1 MRRLALIALV
11 AVACHHAPPAPRVY
25 VHVTCSD
32 DHARDLEVDGERVL
46 DASVCGAAWDSLGI
60 AHGPRTELVRA
71 VAGREAWLL
80 QRDGRAVVE
89 LRAHG
94 AVTASFDGVTELDI
108 YPSLAAPTG
117 GPATLAIAIA
127 GTTRQV
133 PLDELRR
140 RLASSGGG
148 RDLSICALADAYAP
162 ASTQLA
168 ITGEAPQPVIVPR
181 AQCESRGLVLRFS
194 SRGDVRLRGPGG
206 AHVLQ
211 HVRAI
216 AL

>member
-1 MRRLALIALV
+1 MDA
-11 AVACHHAPPAPRVY
+11 
-25 VHVTCSD
+25 
-32 DHARDLEVDGERVL
+32 DLPL
-46 DASVCGAAWDSLGI
+46 DASLCGKPWDRLGI
-60 AHGPRTELVRA
+60 VHGPRTELVRA
-71 VAGREAWLL
+71 IAGREAYLV
-80 QRDGRAVVE
+80 RRASGAAVE

-94 AVTASFDGVTELDI
+94 AATASYDGVSEIDA
-108 YPSLAAPTG
+108 YFPVAAK
-117 GPATLAIAIA
+117 TLAITVA

-140 RLASSGGG
+140 RLAPPGGG

-181 AQCESRGLVLRFS
+181 AQCRARGLVLRFS
-194 SRGDVRLRGPGG
+194 GRGDVRLRGPDG

-211 HVRAI
+211 QVHAI

>member
-1 MRRLALIALV
+1 M
-11 AVACHHAPPAPRVY
+11 Y

-32 DHARDLEVDGERVL
+32 DHARDLEVDGERLL

-60 AHGPRTELVRA
+60 AHGARTELVRS
-71 VAGREAWLL
+71 VAGRQAWLVL
-80 QRDGRAVVE
+80 RGGRAVVE

-94 AVTASFDGVTELDI
+94 AVTASYDGVTEIDM
-108 YPSLAAPTG
+108 YPPLAAPTG
-117 GPATLAIAIA
+117 APATLAITVG

-148 RDLSICALADAYAP
+148 RDLSLCALADAYAP

-168 ITGEAPQPVIVPR
+168 ITGEAPQPIIVPR
-181 AQCESRGLVLRFS
+181 AQCGSRGLVLRFS
-194 SRGDVRLRGPGG
+194 SRGDVRLRGPDG